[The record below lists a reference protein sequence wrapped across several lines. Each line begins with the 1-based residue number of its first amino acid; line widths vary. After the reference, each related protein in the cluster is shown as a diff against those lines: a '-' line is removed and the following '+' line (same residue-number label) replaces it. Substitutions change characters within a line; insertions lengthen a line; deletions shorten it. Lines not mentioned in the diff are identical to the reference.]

1 MPPPIRPTDLYVTN
15 GWYLELPGIVS
26 PHFETLEGVSQNSN
40 TVAIVDSGTNR
51 RYKFGTQIIDYG
63 DMTLTRTLQGTPD
76 DVVLDATVVAMI
88 QLGLKV
94 NAVAIKLHH
103 LVEAFRLIFEGF
115 RVVSVAYPSFD
126 VNGEEKFLMQ
136 YSCTCD
142 GFVKI

>member
-1 MPPPIRPTDLYVTN
+1 MPPPVRPTDLYVTN
-15 GWYLELPGIVS
+15 GWYLELPGVVS
-26 PHFETLEGVSQNSN
+26 PHFETLEGVSKNSN

-63 DMTLTRTLQGTPD
+63 DMILTRTLQGTPD
-76 DVVLDATVVAMI
+76 DVTLDATTEAMI

-103 LVEAFRLIFEGF
+103 LTEVFRLVFEGF
-115 RVVSVAYPSFD
+115 RIVSVSYPSFD

-136 YSCTCD
+136 YACTCD
-142 GFVKI
+142 GFVKL